1 MLLVRWVAVLVLM
14 VSGMTPFGSM
24 AFAQRNNWQQ
34 QQQFQLQQQRQQ
46 QLLQQQRQQQLQQQ
60 RQQQLQQ
67 QRMQEQQALRQR
79 MEQQRIQIQ
88 QQQRMQQLQQQRLQQ
103 LQAQRQQL
111 QQRQAEQQRLQQQ
124 RLAQQRNQK
133 QQIDQKRALQS
144 KDDQKKRDQQALA
157 GIKASPSNSAVVP
170 AALQARLGAVA
181 QRVTTEQRQPQSSKT
196 NTGGGSTRIPRSLG
210 AAASPRPER
219 ISPIFNNA
227 AAFDRI
233 KKYADGNRQRF
244 PRANNSA
251 ANAIDPYRVGGKTL
265 SPTFNKAANPSDN
278 DADQGDPP
286 PTPRPTPP
294 SFQGPK

>member
-1 MLLVRWVAVLVLM
+1 MLLVRWIVVLVLM
-14 VSGMTPFGSM
+14 ASGVTAFGSI
-24 AFAQRNNWQQ
+24 ASAQRNNWQQ

-46 QLLQQQRQQQLQQQ
+46 QLLQQQRQQQL
-60 RQQQLQQ
+60 LQQ

-79 MEQQRIQIQ
+79 LEQQRAQIQQ

-103 LQAQRQQL
+103 LQAQRQQV

-124 RLAQQRNQK
+124 RQAQQRNQQ
-133 QQIDQKRALQS
+133 QQIDKKRALQS
-144 KDDQKKRDQQALA
+144 KDDQKKRDEQVLA
-157 GIKASPSNSAVVP
+157 GIKASHSPSAVVP
-170 AALQARLGAVA
+170 AALQTRLGAVA
-181 QRVTTEQRQPQSSKT
+181 QRVMTDQRQLQSSKT

-210 AAASPRPER
+210 AAASPRPGR

-244 PRANNSA
+244 PRANDSG

-278 DADQGDPP
+278 DADQGDPATNAP
-286 PTPRPTPP
+286 SQTP
-294 SFQGPK
+294 